1 MTNAERNTFVNLV
14 LADAAQRVIDELNS
28 GEYIRRSLFIHD
40 NTMREMKPDERFLND
55 IVTNTKRLEKIG
67 DEEET
72 NLAYA
77 QIFAETVANSL
88 VVTDMFD
95 QQLDV
100 LFEHSK
106 YKEYLEDLDLEEK
119 YGLREELKH
128 DIAQKLAVTPETEE
142 GKQLAGELSQIF
154 REAISAS
161 YDDEF
166 SDRPSARAAFM
177 RDVMLPT
184 EIITGNQL
192 NGKAVFTEDIAL
204 AFQNGQPA
212 TKAVSAALR
221 DHAQQLGTER
231 KVFEPIISRIIIN
244 DATVSP
250 AEFVGHFSDFN
261 SLSEHEKDWA
271 DCVFEGAMRDVS
283 MEITGDSPNLK
294 PDFANFKLNGKMM
307 FTGEEILG
315 ADPDKLKT
323 RIIGHM
329 ILGNEVTYADP
340 ERGKEVL
347 LSPDFQ
353 RAEELS
359 FFRRLM
365 NFIRELLGMEPED
378 ELESMREE
386 AMQQEEKFMNNANA
400 RREKVSFNEL
410 AGLDAANKAVTP
422 RVNEFFE
429 LEHNIEKSI
438 K

>member
-1 MTNAERNTFVNLV
+1 MTNQERNAFVNLV
-14 LADAAQRVIDELNS
+14 LADAAQRVKAELAS

-40 NTMREMKPDERFLND
+40 NAMRTLKPEERFLND
-55 IVTNTKRLEKIG
+55 IVANTKRLEKIG

-100 LFEHSK
+100 LFEHRD
-106 YKEYLEDLDLEEK
+106 YKKYLEDLDLDEK
-119 YGLREELKH
+119 YGMREELKR

-142 GKQLAGELSQIF
+142 GKQLAGELTQIF
-154 REAISAS
+154 RDAIAAS
-161 YDDEF
+161 
-166 SDRPSARAAFM
+166 SDNQFGDRSTARAAFM
-177 RDVMLPT
+177 RDVMLPA
-184 EIITGNQL
+184 EIITENQL
-192 NGKAVFTEDIAL
+192 NGKAILTEDIAN
-204 AFQNGQPA
+204 AFHEGQPA

-231 KVFEPIISRIIIN
+231 KVFEPVISRVIIN
-244 DATVSP
+244 DAAVSP

-315 ADPDKLKT
+315 DDPDKLKT
-323 RIIGHM
+323 RIIGQM

-359 FFRRLM
+359 FFRRLV

-386 AMQQEEKFMNNANA
+386 ALQQEEKFMNNGNG
-400 RREKVSFNEL
+400 RREKVTFNEL
-410 AGLDAANKAVTP
+410 AGMNAANKAVAP

-429 LEHNIEKSI
+429 LENSLGKSL
-438 K
+438 

>member
-1 MTNAERNTFVNLV
+1 MTSTERNTFIQLV
-14 LADAAQRVIDELNS
+14 LADAAQRVKDELAS
-28 GEYIRRSLFIHD
+28 GDYIRRSLFIHD
-40 NTMREMKPDERFLND
+40 NAMHTLKPEERFLND

-100 LFEHSK
+100 LFEHRK
-106 YKEYLEDLDLEEK
+106 YNEYLEDLDLDEK
-119 YGLREELKH
+119 YGLREELKR

-142 GKQLAGELSQIF
+142 GKQLAGELTRIF
-154 REAISAS
+154 RDAIAAS
-161 YDDEF
+161 
-166 SDRPSARAAFM
+166 SDNQFGDRSTARAAFM
-177 RDVMLPT
+177 RDVMLPA
-184 EIITGNQL
+184 EIITENQL
-192 NGKAVFTEDIAL
+192 NGKAILTEDIAH
-204 AFQNGQPA
+204 AFHDGQPA
-212 TKAVSAALR
+212 TKAVSAALHN
-221 DHAQQLGTER
+221 HAQQLGTER
-231 KVFEPIISRIIIN
+231 KVFEPVISRVIIN
-244 DATVSP
+244 DAAVSP

-315 ADPDKLKT
+315 DDPDKLKT
-323 RIIGHM
+323 RIIGNM
-329 ILGNEVTYADP
+329 MLGNEVTYADP

-359 FFRRLM
+359 FFQRLV

-386 AMQQEEKFMNNANA
+386 ALQQEAKFMNNGKE
-400 RREKVSFNEL
+400 RREKVSFGEL
-410 AGLDAANKAVTP
+410 AGMDAANKAVTP

-429 LEHNIEKSI
+429 LERDIERNIK
-438 K
+438 